1 MRWLIGAAG
10 IGLVL
15 LLSSCLGVEASIAL
29 NDNGSG
35 RAAFRYRVSKMFA
48 GLPKRPGGA
57 EGPRPA
63 LPAARGDLERTIA
76 RAKGVSLSGVE
87 RTETDADV
95 GLAGEIRFDSVAA
108 LNSSGLFDE
117 MPIALTREG
126 GGTIFTLLVSDRREP
141 LDQTAVEAYRA
152 LFAGYDLVF
161 RITAPRE
168 IVSPVPPRGTLSADK
183 KTLTYAISLF
193 DYMQLS
199 EKTEVRVGW

>member
-1 MRWLIGAAG
+1 MRWMIGAAG
-10 IGLVL
+10 VGLIL
-15 LLSSCLGVEASIAL
+15 LLSSCLGVEASITL

-35 RAAFRYRVSKMFA
+35 RAAFHYRVSKMFA
-48 GLPKRPGGA
+48 RLPSNHGGTDRPHL
-57 EGPRPA
+57 A

-87 RTETDADV
+87 QTETDADV
-95 GLAGEIRFDSVAA
+95 ELKGDIRFDSVAA

-126 GGTIFTLLVSDRREP
+126 DRTVFTLLVSDQRAP

-161 RITAPRE
+161 KITAPRE
-168 IVSPVPPRGTLSADK
+168 IVSPLLLHATLSTDK